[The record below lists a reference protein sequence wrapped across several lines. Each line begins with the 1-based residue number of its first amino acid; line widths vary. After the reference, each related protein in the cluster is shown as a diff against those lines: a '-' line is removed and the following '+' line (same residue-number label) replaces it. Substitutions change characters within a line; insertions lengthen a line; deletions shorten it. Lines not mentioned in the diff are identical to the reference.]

1 MLLIVNSYSKKT
13 GAFFFFFLAC
23 SISSKLKMGS
33 KSILKYNSLEIYA
46 PNDYSSRQVYFLLLK
61 SLLLLRLG

>member
-13 GAFFFFFLAC
+13 GAFFFFLTC

-46 PNDYSSRQVYFLLLK
+46 PNDYSSRQVYFLLRK

>member
-13 GAFFFFFLAC
+13 GAFFFLTC

-46 PNDYSSRQVYFLLLK
+46 PNDYSSRQAYFLLRK